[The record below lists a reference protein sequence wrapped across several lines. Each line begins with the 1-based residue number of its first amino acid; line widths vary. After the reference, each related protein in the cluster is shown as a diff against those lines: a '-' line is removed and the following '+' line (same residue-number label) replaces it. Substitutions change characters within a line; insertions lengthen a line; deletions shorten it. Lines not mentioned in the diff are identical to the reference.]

1 MASKKKF
8 EGYEVSVTAPR
19 MSKFEEGLYDRAQ
32 MTPEQRRQEAID
44 MALGFAGG
52 PIAGVTR
59 AEAQAARQASGYLKS
74 VQALKD
80 KAAANAKSLAGS
92 NTRPVRKTL
101 DTLGQ
106 PLSSKKEYLRQLDR
120 SYSEEGRNIKPS
132 LDDYDMASFDDYA
145 KGGKVKAARYA
156 KGGMVKSRDGIAKR
170 GITKGR
176 MR

>member
-8 EGYEVSVTAPR
+8 EGYEVPVTAPR

-32 MTPEQRRQEAID
+32 MTPEQRRREAID

-59 AEAQAARQASGYLKS
+59 AEAQAARQASGYKKS
-74 VQALKD
+74 VEALKER
-80 KAAANAKSLAGS
+80 AAANPKSLAGS

-106 PLSSKKEYLRQLDR
+106 PLSSKKEYLRQLGR
-120 SYSEEGRNIKPS
+120 SYSEEGRNLKPS
-132 LDDYDMASFDDYA
+132 LDDYD
-145 KGGKVKAARYA
+145 RYA
-156 KGGMVKSRDGIAKR
+156 KGGMVKSRDGIAQR
-170 GITKGR
+170 GKTKGR